1 MGKHANIKYIHL
13 ISNATQGSMHTLADY
28 EFMTMTL
35 VHDSFDGL
43 LELVKTH
50 CPDGY
55 KCLYPLAL
63 HHEVLWRID
72 GETDQLY
79 RPIDTQEYDL
89 INWDRPPF
97 ISLCVEIMQT
107 EESRDAAKG
116 PVLLLASLGNTDPLH
131 SPRHPGAALR
141 LR

>member
-1 MGKHANIKYIHL
+1 MGKNASIKYIHL
-13 ISNATQGSMHTLADY
+13 TSDATERSMLTLEDY

-43 LELVKTH
+43 LELVKTN

-89 INWDRPPF
+89 INWDRPPV
-97 ISLCVEIMQT
+97 ISLCVEILQT
-107 EESRDAAKG
+107 GEFRDAAKG
-116 PVLLLASLGNTDPLH
+116 PVLLLASLGSTYPLH